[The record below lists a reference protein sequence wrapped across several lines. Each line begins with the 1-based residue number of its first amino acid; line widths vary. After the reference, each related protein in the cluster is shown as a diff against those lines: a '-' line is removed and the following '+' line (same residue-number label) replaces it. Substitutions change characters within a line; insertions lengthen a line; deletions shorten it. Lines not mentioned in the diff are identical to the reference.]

1 MKRIDLDLNRAV
13 PPMPESFVKRMDE
26 TLKEIE
32 RMNKK
37 RRMTVTLV
45 AALVAMLALSSIA
58 VAQVIDSGILSRLF
72 GGKEVPQQAAELL
85 QTDLNT
91 VSQEGIT
98 LSMDE
103 LLFDGRTLSWQW
115 SVSSEREDAVF
126 ALIGYSLN
134 GIEDSFIE
142 SDNGRGASASGNIG
156 DNALTMLGASGEVS
170 APNTNSCYAQIS
182 FKKPIEQEFTVT
194 VSAIVYT
201 TELIPVLTDELY
213 PDGELSAKLEQAG
226 QLGIFASESYHIARL
241 TEYPAFSAAL
251 TASALLQ
258 TDEYDA
264 DGSIW
269 NQANENAHEESGLM
283 KKLTEISLTVPV
295 RLVSNEEA
303 LSVFGPQTFEMDD
316 CTLKIEEI
324 AFSPVSVTMD
334 MRIYPKEIK
343 EGDTFFTYRVFASA
357 DGEAWYLD
365 LSGEEKTDKNGRFYY
380 DVNLS
385 GPPVTEIPKEITF
398 IRADEPLEAETPEA
412 HYQRLIEE
420 APAGM
425 YATMKL
431 R

>member
-1 MKRIDLDLNRAV
+1 MKQIDLDLNRAV

-37 RRMTVTLV
+37 KRMTIVLV
-45 AALVAMLALSSIA
+45 AALVATLALSSIA
-58 VAQVIDSGILSRLF
+58 VAQAIDSGVLSRLF

-103 LLFDGRTLSWQW
+103 LLFDGRSLNWQW
-115 SVSSEREDAVF
+115 HIDSEREGAVF
-126 ALIGYSLN
+126 ALIGYSVD
-134 GIEDSFIE
+134 GIDASCIE
-142 SDNGRGASASGNIG
+142 SDNGLGASGSGNIG
-156 DNALTMLGASGEVS
+156 DNALTMLGSSGEVS
-170 APNTNSCYAQIS
+170 APNTNSCYAQIN
-182 FKKPIEQEFTVT
+182 FKQPIEQEFTVT
-194 VSAIVYT
+194 IRAIVYT

-213 PDGELSAKLEQAG
+213 PDEELSAKLEQAG
-226 QLGIFASESYHIARL
+226 QLGIFTSESYHIARL
-241 TEYPAFSAAL
+241 TEYPAFNAAL
-251 TASALLQ
+251 TASPLLR
-258 TDEYDA
+258 TDEYDV

-295 RLVSNEEA
+295 KPVHAEKA

-316 CTLKIEEI
+316 CMLEI
-324 AFSPVSVTMD
+324 KEVAFSPVSVTID

-343 EGDTFFTYRVFASA
+343 EGDSFFTHRIFASA
-357 DGEAWYLD
+357 DGDVWYLN
-365 LSGEEKTDKNGRFYY
+365 LSGEEKTDENGRFYY
-380 DVNLS
+380 DVDLS
-385 GPPVTEIPKEITF
+385 GPPVTEIPEEIIF
-398 IRADEPLEAETPEA
+398 IRADECQEGETPET
-412 HYQRLIEE
+412 HYQRLIKE
-420 APAGM
+420 APAGRR
-425 YATMKL
+425 AVMKL